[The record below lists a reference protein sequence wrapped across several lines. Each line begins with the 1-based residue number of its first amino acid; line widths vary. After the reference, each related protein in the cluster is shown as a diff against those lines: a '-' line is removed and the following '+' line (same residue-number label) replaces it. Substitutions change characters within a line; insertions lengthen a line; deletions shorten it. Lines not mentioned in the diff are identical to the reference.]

1 MHPVH
6 LVQMLRTEVASVQK
20 QWSRGSLLAGCCTI
34 VCMSHICSAA
44 PAVRLFHPSD
54 ERPETA
60 SDRAS
65 VSSMNTMCWSVCE
78 LNLATNLAAIL
89 LALATDWLF
98 WVDWEVCAV

>member
-1 MHPVH
+1 M
-6 LVQMLRTEVASVQK
+6 QK
-20 QWSRGSLLAGCCTI
+20 QWSCGSLFGYCTI
-34 VCMSHICSAA
+34 IWKPRICSAA

-89 LALATDWLF
+89 LALATDCLF
-98 WVDWEVCAV
+98 WVDWGACDA